1 MIYSDIESA
10 IYVEGVIIS
19 NQSNSVS
26 AHGLI
31 AEKDGLNLRHD
42 RSIYNTPIII
52 TTEADKSEKYAI
64 DAKQHA
70 IAISG
75 IVKSTQDTIAIT
87 GAEAKRT
94 AYEGIMYK
102 LLDEECKPEGPST
115 AYEDVSE
122 WYD

>member
-1 MIYSDIESA
+1 MIYSYNKSA
-10 IYVEGVIIS
+10 IYVEGVIMS
-19 NQSNSVS
+19 NKSNAVS

-31 AEKDGLNLRHD
+31 AGKDGLNLRHD
-42 RSIYNTPIII
+42 RSIYNTPITV

-75 IVKSTQDTIAIT
+75 IVKSVEDAIAIT

-94 AYEGIMYK
+94 AHNGKYY
-102 LLDEECKPEGPST
+102 
-115 AYEDVSE
+115 
-122 WYD
+122 